1 MKASPAKKQF
11 KNQSVIKTESS
22 AHGAPDK
29 IAILVNFGYQI
40 WQQTHLGS
48 LLDLLAEEVRQ
59 ILSTDRC
66 SIFLYDKEKNELW
79 SQVAQGIEKRTLRFS
94 IDKGIIGYVARTL
107 KTINVKDTANSEYF
121 NPAEDLKTGYHTKS
135 ILAMPLINKSGEKE
149 ELVGVFEVLNK
160 NEGVFNAE
168 DEGILAMLCSI
179 AASAIANAQLSE
191 AIRKSHLETILRLAM
206 AAEARDQED
215 LKGHLR
221 RMSRYSAFIAEG
233 MRLAPDFVEAIQYAS
248 PLHDIGKIAIPDR
261 VLRKP
266 ARLTDE
272 ETQEMHE
279 HTVLGAKILENAES
293 AILKIAYNVAYAHH
307 ERYDGKGYPRQLKG
321 NDIPLEAR
329 IVALA
334 DVFDALTS
342 KRVYKPGWSL
352 DETIAYIELESGKHF
367 DPKVVQGFFNS
378 LPAIKTALESGSFD

>member
-1 MKASPAKKQF
+1 MKTTSTKKEYEKQQVSLTSAKPAD
-11 KNQSVIKTESS
+11 
-22 AHGAPDK
+22 AHDK
-29 IAILVNFGYQI
+29 ISILVNFGYQI
-40 WQQTHLGS
+40 WQQTRLAP

-59 ILSTDRC
+59 ILTADRC
-66 SIFLYDKEKNELW
+66 SIFLYDKSKNELW
-79 SQVAQGIEKRTLRFS
+79 SQVAHGMGKQTLRFPL
-94 IDKGIIGYVARTL
+94 DHGIIGKVASTME
-107 KTINVKDTANSEYF
+107 TVNVKDTSSSEYF
-121 NPAEDLKTGYHTKS
+121 NPTEDLKSGYHTQT
-135 ILAMPLINKSGEKE
+135 ILAMPLKDQKK

-160 NEGVFNAE
+160 KEGVFDQN

-179 AASAIANAQLSE
+179 AASAIENAQLTES
-191 AIRKSHLETILRLAM
+191 IRKSHLETILRLAM

-221 RMSRYSAFIAEG
+221 RMSRYSAYIAEG
-233 MRLAPDFVEAIQYAS
+233 MGLPQEEVEAIQYAS

-266 ARLTDE
+266 ARLTEE
-272 ETQEMHE
+272 ETKEMHE

-293 AILKIAYNVAYAHH
+293 HILQIAYNVAYAHH
-307 ERYDGKGYPRQLKG
+307 ERYDGKGYPRQLAG
-321 NDIPLEAR
+321 EDIPLEAR

-352 DETIAYIELESGKHF
+352 EETLTYIRSESGKHF
-367 DPKVVQGFFNS
+367 DPRVVQAFFKS
-378 LPAIKTALESGSFD
+378 LPAIKLALESGSFD